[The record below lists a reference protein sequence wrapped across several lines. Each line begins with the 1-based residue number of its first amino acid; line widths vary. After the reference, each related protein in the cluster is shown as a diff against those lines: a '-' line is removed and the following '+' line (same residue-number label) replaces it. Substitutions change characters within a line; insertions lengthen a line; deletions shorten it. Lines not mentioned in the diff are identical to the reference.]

1 MNQHL
6 KRWITGIVAVPILLV
21 VIYAAPLPVFALVIA
36 GFALAGFHEYLGM
49 VLPRVGGPA
58 RWTAMIACGLILV
71 AAFFGD
77 AAYLLGV
84 VALSIP
90 ALFILQLRQI
100 GTETF
105 DLDPVYRI
113 GFGLIYVPLL
123 MGHFI
128 LLRESPHGVAWIFF
142 VIVLAFSGDIAAYY
156 VGRTWGRRK
165 LHVLISPGKSEE
177 GILGLVAGSI
187 LGCLLYR
194 TFCFP
199 QLSWEHAV
207 AIGLVGS
214 VIGQLGDLCES
225 AVKRASGVK
234 DSGYLLPG
242 HGGVLD
248 RLDCLL
254 FITPFVYYY
263 QLFILR

>member
-1 MNQHL
+1 MGQHL
-6 KRWITGIVAVPILLV
+6 KRWITGIVAVPILFG
-21 VIYAAPLPVFALVIA
+21 VIYAAPLPVFAGVIA
-36 GFALAGFHEYLGM
+36 AFALAGFHEYLNM
-49 VLPRVGGPA
+49 VLPRIAGA
-58 RWTAMIACGLILV
+58 TRWTAVFAAALILV
-71 AAFFGD
+71 ATAIGD

-84 VALSIP
+84 AALSIP
-90 ALFILQLRQI
+90 ALFILHLRTI
-100 GTETF
+100 RSETF
-105 DLDPVYRI
+105 DLDIVYRI
-113 GFGLIYVPLL
+113 GFGLLYVPLL

-128 LLRESPHGVAWIFF
+128 LLRQSPHGVAWIFF

-165 LHVLISPGKSEE
+165 LHALISPGKSEE

-194 TFCFP
+194 AFCFP
-199 QLSWEHAV
+199 QLAWEHAV
-207 AIGLVGS
+207 AIALVGA

-225 AVKRASGVK
+225 AIKRASGVK

-263 QLFILR
+263 RLFILK